1 MVESKVKVGSKECSK
16 LGFNKIFLNAGNEL
30 ISVITIIIVFGFI
43 IALSLPALSLLKYSG
58 FTGLIDILKQED
70 TKNCILLS
78 LQTSFLSLLL
88 IFLLGTATVFYLH
101 QIKNQ
106 VLYKILDILI
116 EIPIVFPPAV
126 AGLGLLMT
134 FGQSGVIG
142 RFANSYGFTIVFTQT
157 AVVIAQLFVSSSYY
171 IRIVS
176 NALNEVPVE
185 LFEASY
191 VFGAGK
197 RKTMFFIIIP
207 MIKKYIVSGLI
218 LAWIRALGEFG
229 ATMMFAGNVQG
240 ITRTIPLQIYSYMQT
255 DLSKATAL
263 AALMYI
269 LSFTMLI
276 FVRFITKE
284 ADQ

>member
-1 MVESKVKVGSKECSK
+1 MVESKAKVNSKECSE
-16 LGFNKIFLNAGNEL
+16 LGFNKILLNTSNE
-30 ISVITIIIVFGFI
+30 IFSVITIILVFGFI

-78 LQTSFLSLLL
+78 LQTSFLSLFL
-88 IFLLGTATVFYLH
+88 IFLLGTTTVFYLH

-134 FGQSGVIG
+134 FGQSGIIG
-142 RFANSYGFTIVFTQT
+142 RLANSYGFPIVFTQA
-157 AVVIAQLFVSSSYY
+157 AVVIAQVFVSSSYY

-176 NALNEVPVE
+176 NALNEVPLE

-207 MIKKYIVSGLI
+207 MIKKYIISGLI

-284 ADQ
+284 TD